1 MKQQYR
7 YVSLDNV
14 DALASCS
21 ELVPVNLKGCDKLRS
36 KDGIANYPNLN
47 YLYASYCK
55 EGFNP
60 KPRVKQMAT
69 REGVEAYQVRIRKA
83 MQ

>member
-21 ELVPVNLKGCDKLRS
+21 ELVPVNLRGCDKLRS
-36 KDGIANYPNLN
+36 VDGIANCPNLKC
-47 YLYASYCK
+47 LDVSYCQ

-69 REGVEAYQVRIRKA
+69 REDVEAYQVRIRKA